1 MAFTVEVNRGVIEI
15 REWRKGAL
23 SRSGGYVRVI
33 QEAGVCRGD
42 RACKVLGL

>member
-1 MAFTVEVNRGVIEI
+1 MAFTVEVNHGVIEI
-15 REWRKGAL
+15 REWGKGNL

-33 QEAGVCRGD
+33 QESGVCSGD